1 MGWMGLVKTPM
12 TTPPPSDEYNFT
24 IRCEQGVQSR
34 LIQLCIPVRVVD
46 VTNMGKGMRGTSVY
60 NASRFEGVWVCLARH
75 EFDVPP
81 IFHQF
86 TFQ

>member
-1 MGWMGLVKTPM
+1 MESVVTVML
-12 TTPPPSDEYNFT
+12 
-24 IRCEQGVQSR
+24 
-34 LIQLCIPVRVVD
+34 QLCIPVRVVD
-46 VTNMGKGMRGTSVY
+46 VTNMGKGMWGTSVY